1 VCTNKPID
9 NDTLEKAIIK
19 SIKELELSKDTI
31 IDETLEVVRSCLSSS
46 EIETEISDL
55 KKQISKAEKSIKD
68 IIDLNVNSIADNT
81 EFYKSIYNEKKT
93 QLIDLKAQLSN
104 RKAILV
110 NGHLHEERIQEMK
123 EFLDGNIGL
132 NKNILMGTY
141 KFVIALNPSEVLL
154 LISDTH
160 MTKKNIKSELE
171 IYKAMPFIHT
181 DKVRSSNEKYEITYH
196 VVDLREQE

>member
-1 VCTNKPID
+1 MCTNKPID
-9 NDTLEKAIIK
+9 NDTLEMAIVK

-31 IDETLEVVRSCLSSS
+31 IDETLKVVKSCLSST

-55 KKQISKAEKSIKD
+55 KHQISKAEKSIKD

-81 EFYKSIYNEKKT
+81 EFYKSIYNEKK
-93 QLIDLKAQLSN
+93 AQLSN

-110 NGHLHEERIQEMK
+110 NGHLHEEHIQEMK

-141 KFVIALNPSEVLL
+141 KFVIALTPSEVLL
-154 LISDTH
+154 LISDTP
-160 MTKKNIKSELE
+160 MTKKSIKSELE
-171 IYKAMPFIHT
+171 VYKSMPSIHT
-181 DKVRSSNEKYEITYH
+181 DKVKSANKKYEVTYR
-196 VVDLREQE
+196 VVDVREQE